1 MELTTPSAARRL
13 DRKSTH
19 SATRESEHTRICSPP
34 VAPFPDTVTNPAVV
48 PDRRR
53 TVLSQSR
60 STSPGSPSC
69 TTTWAGVATS
79 WWSSRTRPEAPTPAP
94 AIPTTR
100 AGPRVCTGSLI
111 SRSSRRTRET
121 GIKAQSRSILVA
133 PTAGLAC
140 PSVSGLNTCTET
152 GWGWRRNQVDGFC
165 ASWLKLVRR
174 LCCRPFCWHD
184 LERVRWQ
191 IRS

>member
-1 MELTTPSAARRL
+1 MASSMESTTPSATLRL
-13 DRKSTH
+13 DRKSTP
-19 SATRESEHTRICSPP
+19 SATRKPEDTRIFSPP
-34 VAPFPDTVTNPAVV
+34 VAPFPDTVTNPAAV

-53 TVLSQSR
+53 TVLSPSR

-100 AGPRVCTGSLI
+100 AGPRVCTGSLS

-121 GIKAQSRSILVA
+121 GTTARSRFFSVA

-152 GWGWRRNQVDGFC
+152 GWD
-165 ASWLKLVRR
+165 
-174 LCCRPFCWHD
+174 
-184 LERVRWQ
+184 
-191 IRS
+191 